1 MSISRPIG
9 PAFVHPNR
17 SFDEQYRAGMNG
29 AIVLDRSHRA
39 LVRVEGKDRE
49 RFLQSMLS
57 ADVARLERGM
67 GRPATFLTNKGK
79 LVADLIL
86 FREAE
91 RFRMEMEA
99 VSAEKLVASLG
110 RYVISEDVTL
120 ELDAGETAFSVEGPE
135 AASLLG
141 SVLDTVSPLEGL
153 THLGFLEARTL
164 GVTARVIAKLQEP
177 SPRFDVAL
185 NRDRA
190 AGVVDRLIAAGAVPA
205 ATAVAEAR
213 RIEGGHP
220 RFGVDI
226 DETCLPLEAGL
237 EQAVSFDKG
246 CYIGQEYVVRL
257 AHRGHL
263 NRKIGG
269 LRLDGPGAVEIGS
282 AVVSDA
288 GNRLGEVTSSAHSP
302 TLGRGLALAWLRRE
316 IFAPGTLVRVESSTE
331 VREAVVTE
339 LPFIRPS

>member
-1 MSISRPIG
+1 MSMSRPIG
-9 PAFVHPNR
+9 PAFVRANR
-17 SFDEQYRAGMNG
+17 SFEEQYHAGMNG

-39 LVRVEGKDRE
+39 TVWVEGKDRD

-57 ADVARLERGM
+57 ADVARLEKGS

-79 LVADLIL
+79 LIADMIL
-86 FREAE
+86 FRESE
-91 RFRMEMEA
+91 RFRMEVEA
-99 VSAEKLVASLG
+99 ASAEKLVASLG

-120 ELDAGETAFSVEGPE
+120 EWDVGETAFSVEGPR
-135 AASLLG
+135 ALSLLV
-141 SVLDTVSPLEGL
+141 SVLETTGSLDSLA
-153 THLGFLEARTL
+153 HLGFLDAGVL
-164 GVTARVIAKLQEP
+164 GETVRVTAKLQEP

-185 NRDRA
+185 GRDQA
-190 AGVVDRLIAAGAVPA
+190 AGILDRLIVAGAVPA

-220 RFGVDI
+220 RFGVDF

-237 EQAVSFDKG
+237 EQAISFDKG

-269 LRLDGPGAVEIGS
+269 LRLDGPGAVEVGT

-288 GNRLGEVTSSAHSP
+288 GNQLGEVTSSAHSP
-302 TLGRGLALAWLRRE
+302 TLGCGLALAWLRRE
-316 IFAPGTLVRVESSTE
+316 IFAPGTLVRVESSPE